1 MQLRR
6 FWLVIGVWAGV
17 CHGEGQAATKWTK
30 VQADDFVVLSDA
42 SEKDA
47 VEFTVGY
54 SAFRHTLREFL
65 VPGAVLP
72 PSTVVV
78 FRRQDTLQGY
88 VPQPKSRDTE
98 MVSFSTEVDAEALV
112 ALSLGGDRAQAL
124 ELTYEFETMWVLR
137 RLGYFLPVWMGQG
150 AGEVLASLQVKKDKC
165 VLGDGPERM
174 ESRWRQTT
182 PIAWEKFFNLHNE
195 SPEYAGK
202 RADGM
207 VQAQAWALMHRILLG
222 GDGGRERFEALAG
235 KLRTAT
241 GPEAVEAVL
250 GVAPQDLT
258 KEIAKHFLRRNTRR
272 EIPFDS
278 ARVRAAL
285 KPVAASEPE
294 VQVHLAN
301 LLVAA
306 GKPDEAEAAFLR
318 GQAVV
323 PEAPAV
329 KEWLARRELRNN
341 RPEDAARLYREA
353 IAGGSR
359 NPVAY
364 QVSADQRMTESRSSN
379 GDRSGGGGPDIET
392 SLAEIRQAIRLNPG
406 SGDAYRLLGRALFLH
421 PRPAKE
427 HAAELSRGI
436 APGADGGVVQ
446 FYRASLYERLGLRAE
461 YVEDLT
467 QLTAAKTTSASVR
480 RLAQER
486 LEAEAFRGTQE
497 EVEKLAKGKHYAD
510 ARAVVTKA
518 RRTELSRETDEYYDA
533 MLRWLTE
540 KESWEALSGLAN
552 DEKWT
557 EVRAAAKRFLEEFP
571 HSRVAGDVR
580 KLDAQAKARSARTD

>member
-1 MQLRR
+1 M
-6 FWLVIGVWAGV
+6 WAAAG
-17 CHGEGQAATKWTK
+17 GDAGLAATKWTK

-54 SAFRHTLREFL
+54 SAFRHALREFL
-65 VPGAVLP
+65 TAGAVLP
-72 PSTVVV
+72 PSTVLV
-78 FRRQDTLQGY
+78 FRRQDTLKGY
-88 VPQPKSRDTE
+88 VPQPKSRNTE

-124 ELTYEFETMWVLR
+124 ELTYEFETTWVLR
-137 RLGYFLPVWMGQG
+137 RLGYFVPLWMGQG
-150 AGEVLASLQVKKDKC
+150 AGEVMASLQVKKDKC
-165 VLGDGPERM
+165 ILGDGPERLAGQ
-174 ESRWRQTT
+174 WRQTT
-182 PIAWEKFFNLHNE
+182 PIAWEKFFNLHND
-195 SPEYAGK
+195 SPEYSGQNS
-202 RADGM
+202 DGM
-207 VQAQAWALMHRILLG
+207 VQTQAWALMHRVLLG
-222 GDGGRERFEALAG
+222 GDGGRERFEALAV

-250 GVAPQDLT
+250 GVAPRDLT
-258 KEIAKHFLRRNTRR
+258 KELAKHFLRRDTRR
-272 EIPFDS
+272 EFPFES

-285 KPVAASEPE
+285 KPVAASEAE
-294 VQVHLAN
+294 VQVQLAN

-306 GKPDEAEAAFLR
+306 GKPDEAEAVFLR
-318 GQAVV
+318 VQAMS
-323 PEAPAV
+323 PEAPVV

-406 SGDAYRLLGRALFLH
+406 SGEAYRLLGRALFLH
-421 PRPAKE
+421 PKPTQE
-427 HAAELSRGI
+427 QVAELSRGV
-436 APGADGGVVQ
+436 APGAEGGVVQ
-446 FYRASLYERLGLRAE
+446 FYRANLYERLGRRTE

-467 QLTAAKTTSASVR
+467 QLATAKGTAASVR

-486 LEAEAFRGTQE
+486 LEAEGFRTTQE
-497 EVEKLAKGKHYAD
+497 AVEKLAKEKNYAE

-518 RRTELSRETDEYYDA
+518 RRPDLSRETEESYDA

-540 KESWEALSGLAN
+540 KESWEALSALAN
-552 DEKWT
+552 EEKWP
-557 EVRAAAKRFLEEFP
+557 EVRDAAKRFLEEFP
-571 HSRVAGDVR
+571 RSRVAGDVR
-580 KLDAQAKARSARTD
+580 KLEARAQRAQAPRE